1 MLIPNIDNCSLP
13 TLGCNVANFENPLNE
28 SLGPS
33 RDVRNHVSSH
43 KCLWLNIYLRPH
55 DVSALGV
62 RCILVYS
69 IFKIINLWLHDGE
82 VDTWMVNKNK
92 EARMDSNLDRTLNQ
106 NCNKRFSFVN
116 LIGKHCTQGRQIES
130 KTSGIISTRF
140 WEM

>member
-1 MLIPNIDNCSLP
+1 M
-13 TLGCNVANFENPLNE
+13 
-28 SLGPS
+28 
-33 RDVRNHVSSH
+33 
-43 KCLWLNIYLRPH
+43 
-55 DVSALGV
+55 
-62 RCILVYS
+62 
-69 IFKIINLWLHDGE
+69 DG
-82 VDTWMVNKNK
+82 KQNK